1 MKERAPVQPK
11 YFLAKTD
18 PETYSIEQF
27 EREGQTVWDGVRN
40 PQALRA
46 IRDMKAGDRV
56 FIYHSMS
63 DAAIVWV
70 LQILSETGAL
80 TRKIPSLR
88 SRISA
93 FRCRI
98 EPPVTL
104 REIKQSGL
112 FDDWALVRQSR
123 LSTMAVPD
131 KFVQW
136 IRSHRPGLPVL
147 NSGSQHSSETAG
159 FQKWNRGRWASV
171 FQPVC
176 FQWKESCLRQYGG
189 NITAL
194 VVDYT
199 GVFRGPCR
207 RPGF

>member
-1 MKERAPVQPK
+1 MKERDPVHLK

-27 EREGQTVWDGVRN
+27 ESDGQTVWDGVKN

-46 IRDMKAGDRV
+46 IRDMKTGDRV

-63 DAAIVWV
+63 DAAIVGV
-70 LQILSETGAL
+70 ADIVGHGRPDPKNPKLFVADF
-80 TRKIPSLR
+80 RFR
-88 SRISA
+88 SRV
-93 FRCRI
+93 

-131 KFVQW
+131 KFVLWFQ
-136 IRSHRPGLPVL
+136 SLRPRV
-147 NSGSQHSSETAG
+147 
-159 FQKWNRGRWASV
+159 
-171 FQPVC
+171 
-176 FQWKESCLRQYGG
+176 
-189 NITAL
+189 
-194 VVDYT
+194 
-199 GVFRGPCR
+199 
-207 RPGF
+207 

>member
-1 MKERAPVQPK
+1 MKERVPVQPK

-27 EREGQTVWDGVRN
+27 EREGKTVWDGVKN

-63 DAAIVWV
+63 DAAIVGV
-70 LQILSETGAL
+70 ADIIEDGRPDPKNPKLAVADF
-80 TRKIPSLR
+80 R
-88 SRISA
+88 
-93 FRCRI
+93 FRCRV

-131 KFVQW
+131 KFVLW
-136 IRSHRPGLPVL
+136 IQS
-147 NSGSQHSSETAG
+147 
-159 FQKWNRGRWASV
+159 
-171 FQPVC
+171 
-176 FQWKESCLRQYGG
+176 LRQH
-189 NITAL
+189 
-194 VVDYT
+194 V
-199 GVFRGPCR
+199 
-207 RPGF
+207 